1 MLIAEA
7 RVQTERSGRYLVQ
20 LCQHVDKLGRA
31 RPQLQAH
38 AEWSED
44 RGLISFGWGR
54 CMLRALPGVLTLRA
68 EAADEDA
75 LRRVESPIGARLVG
89 IGRRDQLRVTWT
101 SPRSDGEQPVE
112 TPARATADP
121 RGDAGD

>member
-20 LCQHVDKLGRA
+20 LCQHVDKLGWA
-31 RPQLQAH
+31 HPQLQAH

-68 EAADEDA
+68 EAPDEDA
-75 LRRVESPIGARLVG
+75 LWRVASPIGARLVG
-89 IGRRDQLRVTWT
+89 IGRRDHLTVTWT
-101 SPRSDGEQPVE
+101 RPRTDGEQPVQ
-112 TPARATADP
+112 TPAS
-121 RGDAGD
+121 GDSGPERRRT

>member
-101 SPRSDGEQPVE
+101 PPRAAGEQPVE
-112 TPARATADP
+112 TPPGATADP

>member
-31 RPQLQAH
+31 HPQLQAH

-89 IGRRDQLRVTWT
+89 IGRRDHLTVTWT
-101 SPRSDGEQPVE
+101 PPRSADEQPVQ
-112 TPARATADP
+112 TPAS
-121 RGDAGD
+121 GDSEHERRRR

>member
-7 RVQTERSGRYLVQ
+7 RVQAERAGRYLVQ

-38 AEWSED
+38 AEWSDD

-54 CMLRALPGVLTLRA
+54 CTLRALPGVLTLRA

-75 LRRVESPIGARLVG
+75 LRRVEDPIGARLVG
-89 IGRRDQLRVTWT
+89 IGRRDHLTVTWT
-101 SPRSDGEQPVE
+101 PPRDASEKTAT
-112 TPARATADP
+112 TPAAATEHQRRP
-121 RGDAGD
+121 T

>member
-1 MLIAEA
+1 MLIVEA
-7 RVQTERSGRYLVQ
+7 RVETERSGRYLVQ
-20 LCQHVDKLGRA
+20 LCQHVDKMGRA
-31 RPQLQAH
+31 RPQLRAH

-54 CMLRALPGVLTLRA
+54 CMLRALPSVLTLQA

-75 LRRVESPIGARLVG
+75 LRRVASPIGARLVG
-89 IGRRDQLRVTWT
+89 IGRRDHLTVIWT
-101 SPRSDGEQPVE
+101 RPRSAGEQPVE
-112 TPARATADP
+112 TPPAATADP